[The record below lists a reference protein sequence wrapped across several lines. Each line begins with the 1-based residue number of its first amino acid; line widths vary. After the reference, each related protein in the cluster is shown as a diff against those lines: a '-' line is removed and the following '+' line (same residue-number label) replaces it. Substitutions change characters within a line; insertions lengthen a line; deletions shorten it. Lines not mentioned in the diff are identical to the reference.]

1 MQPSTRPRN
10 DLPEGD
16 ALNAGGLGHYARGW
30 KVSSGHA
37 GPSGPQSTLA
47 KAVVSLGPGTC
58 GLRRRFDLSA
68 SSLPIC
74 VPRLLGGCFFFF
86 IFLEHKVY
94 GGGRVEFETAR
105 HGESSAGVAGL
116 QSSALLP
123 CGCRDPADPSIS
135 YHPGSGTSAAVRHS
149 NPPQKPAAAPGAG
162 AAGEEAL
169 RRPGFIAVLGTLSAK
184 RADFPRPCP
193 APRGGQHPMASQR
206 EGLTVWPPPLRG
218 DPSLR
223 APDSRA
229 PPGVSR
235 SLRGARA
242 AAQLFRKPASSLLP
256 RGAPAC
262 ALGAQRPVVPKSAAP
277 GCSRRAPLPE
287 GFSRQPHWGG
297 ISPQLPTRE

>member
-1 MQPSTRPRN
+1 M
-10 DLPEGD
+10 
-16 ALNAGGLGHYARGW
+16 
-30 KVSSGHA
+30 
-37 GPSGPQSTLA
+37 
-47 KAVVSLGPGTC
+47 
-58 GLRRRFDLSA
+58 
-68 SSLPIC
+68 
-74 VPRLLGGCFFFF
+74 
-86 IFLEHKVY
+86 
-94 GGGRVEFETAR
+94 
-105 HGESSAGVAGL
+105 

-162 AAGEEAL
+162 AAGAEAL

-193 APRGGQHPMASQR
+193 APRGGQHPTASQR
-206 EGLTVWPPPLRG
+206 EGLTAWPPPPRG
-218 DPSLR
+218 DLSPR
-223 APDSRA
+223 PPDSRV

-242 AAQLFRKPASSLLP
+242 AAQFVCKPASSLLP

-262 ALGAQRPVVPKSAAP
+262 ALSAQCPVVSKSATP

-297 ISPQLPTRE
+297 ISSPLPQPGSELVSLTSPALAGGFCTTSTPGSRHPRGGAPKPHHAQRSPRPSPSA